1 MNLSYQYLHIPYGYM
16 VSNFIQCISMDVFF
30 NIMTSDVNIM
40 LCAFKTKEKLSMH
53 YNKLEILIK
62 LPYLFELF
70 L

>member
-40 LCAFKTKEKLSMH
+40 LCAFKTKEK
-53 YNKLEILIK
+53 
-62 LPYLFELF
+62 
-70 L
+70 